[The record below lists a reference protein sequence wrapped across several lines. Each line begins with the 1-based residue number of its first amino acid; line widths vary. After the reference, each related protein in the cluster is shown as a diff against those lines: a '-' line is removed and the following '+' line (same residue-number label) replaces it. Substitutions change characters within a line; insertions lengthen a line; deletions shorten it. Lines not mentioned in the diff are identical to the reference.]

1 MTARLCTVAL
11 TVLLLASSC
20 RDAGRGDG
28 AVPRRYAYPRVEMP
42 DSAARTYG
50 IGSLAAHISA
60 SAKVSRDND
69 RWLTADYPSLG
80 ATLYLSAMQ
89 TTALPEA
96 VANRR
101 QRISLNLGGAVAR
114 TERYTSAEGFDIEKV
129 VCADGVATPVQF
141 IATRDDVLVSGSFVI
156 SGAVLP
162 ADSIR
167 PVVDILEKEAD
178 AIVNS
183 LR

>member
-1 MTARLCTVAL
+1 MTPRLCTVAL
-11 TVLLLASSC
+11 TVLLLVSSC
-20 RDAGRGDG
+20 RDGGSGDG

-42 DSAARTYG
+42 DSATRTYG
-50 IGSLAAHISA
+50 IGPVAAHISA
-60 SAKVSRDND
+60 VAKVSRDND
-69 RWLTADYPSLG
+69 RWLTAAYPSLG

-89 TTALPEA
+89 TPDLPEA

-114 TERYTSAEGFDIEKV
+114 TEHYTSADGFDIEKV

-141 IATRDDVLVSGSFVI
+141 IATRADVLVSGSFVI

-162 ADSIR
+162 ADSLR